1 MANVIVQ
8 APSKTIG
15 CFSNN
20 QLKIIAM
27 LSMLIDHIGVEL
39 FPDLESLRII
49 GRLAL
54 PLFAYMIAEGC
65 YYTKNRISYLPLIAT
80 LALLCQAVFYFTTQS
95 LYQSI
100 LVTFSLSIITIFS
113 IDGIIKHANVFKV
126 VLSVVMLIFVTFVAF
141 IMPTIFSKQGFEI
154 DYGYLDMLL
163 PVFIYYAPNKI
174 CKLAACGLMLILLAI
189 DIQGVQIYALLA
201 LPLLALY
208 NGKRGTK
215 KLKYMFYIFYPLH
228 LVVIYL
234 VGLFLI

>member
-39 FPDLESLRII
+39 FPSVKYLRII

-65 YYTKNRISYLPLIAT
+65 YYTKNRISYLSLIAT

-126 VLSVVMLIFVTFVAF
+126 ALSVVLLLFVTFVAF

-154 DYGYLDMLL
+154 DYGYLGMLL

-174 CKLAACGLMLILLAI
+174 CKLAVCGLMLILLAVH
-189 DIQGVQIYALLA
+189 IQGVQIYALLA